1 MKKLTTMKTDKLIES
16 WKSAEMNNVIGK
28 SSINKDMMAEI
39 QGGGSG
45 YINTISGECNS
56 THTSC
61 WKTLKDAINKVLDSV
76 L

>member
-1 MKKLTTMKTDKLIES
+1 MKTKKMIES

-45 YINTISGECNS
+45 YVQTLSGECN
-56 THTSC
+56 TKHLSC
-61 WKTLKDAINKVLDSV
+61 WKALKESINVLLEAFS
-76 L
+76 